1 MKYSVIIP
9 TLWKSNRTISLLE
22 NLNKCEFVT
31 DIVLI
36 DNTSSNKPI
45 TQNLNKVN
53 YINPGKNL
61 YVNPSW
67 NLGVILAKE
76 DNLIICND
84 DITFNPDLYFGVL
97 NQINL
102 QEKGVIGA
110 SHKNYELSSP
120 ISPTI
125 YAKPNYEPGW
135 GCLIAIHKSNWV
147 PIPDKLKIWCGDNF
161 MIAINP
167 KNHFTLEG
175 IPVSTEMSTTS
186 DLKEFD
192 RIKDKDVENWRQIF
206 GQTFSYASQ
215 FRT

>member
-1 MKYSVIIP
+1 MYSVIIP
-9 TLWKSNRTISLLE
+9 TLWKSNRTLSLLE

-36 DNTSSNKPI
+36 DNTSSNKSI
-45 TQNLNKVN
+45 AQNLTKIN

-84 DITFNPDLYFGVL
+84 DINFNPDLYFGVL
-97 NQINL
+97 SQINL
-102 QEKGVIGA
+102 QEKGVIGN
-110 SHKNYELSSP
+110 STKNYELTA
-120 ISPTI
+120 PTNPQI
-125 YAKPNYEPGW
+125 YPKPGFEWGW
-135 GCLIAIHKSNWV
+135 GCLMSTHKSNWV
-147 PIPDKLKIWCGDNF
+147 PIPNSLKVWFGDNF
-161 MIAINP
+161 IEVINP
-167 KNHFTLEG
+167 NKAFSLRG

-192 RIKDKDVENWRQIF
+192 EIKNQDKENWKQVF